1 MDPENCNVTHVRKG
15 KQVEDAAKSKRDE
28 TALVDNLKIG
38 GQIQVPGCERVCDDE
53 KLALTLAAKPYLQ
66 RLSIIWTSR
75 LSDANRLKATN
86 QFALP
91 VLTYPMWT
99 QQWPLGELQSTDRET
114 RKLIVRMVGDTLL
127 ALLPCWIF

>member
-1 MDPENCNVTHVRKG
+1 M
-15 KQVEDAAKSKRDE
+15 
-28 TALVDNLKIG
+28 
-38 GQIQVPGCERVCDDE
+38 
-53 KLALTLAAKPYLQ
+53 KLALTLAAKPYLLW
-66 RLSIIWTSR
+66 LSIIWASR